1 MSGSDASALTREGT
15 RTYRR
20 HVEAAAAAFRK
31 QAPRLPSR
39 ALVLAPELRGP
50 GDAFSVQTTWSADDL
65 PHLPGADDGLT
76 LAVGTLNA
84 TPVVVLNGG
93 LSLADGYTPREVVFP
108 IRVLAGA
115 GVDTVV
121 FADTAGSLTAEIAPS
136 DLALITD
143 HINFQGANP
152 LVGPNVDEWGPRFPD
167 MSEPY
172 APALRRRVEAAAT
185 REDVPL
191 RQGVYVAVVGPNRP
205 TRAEARMAR
214 SMGGDLMG
222 TRTVPEVIAA
232 RHMDLRVGAVSV
244 VTRRL
249 LGGNGTEEASDDP
262 SAALAHARPRLRT
275 VLGETF
281 AGLAAE
287 DPSG

>member
-1 MSGSDASALTREGT
+1 MSGSDSSALTREGT

-20 HVEAAAAAFRK
+20 HVEAAAAAFRE
-31 QAPRLPSR
+31 QAPHLPPR
-39 ALVLAPELRGP
+39 AIVFAPELQGP
-50 GDAFSVQTTWSADDL
+50 GDAFSMQATWGADDL
-65 PHLPGADDGLT
+65 PHLPGADEGLT
-76 LAVGTLNA
+76 LAVGALND
-84 TPVVVLNGG
+84 TPVVVLDGG
-93 LSLADGYTPREVVFP
+93 LSLADGYAPREVVFP
-108 IRVLAGA
+108 IRVLAEA

-136 DLALITD
+136 DLVLITD

-172 APALRRRVEAAAT
+172 APALRRRVEDAAT
-185 REDVPL
+185 REGVPL

-232 RHMDLRVGAVSV
+232 RHMDLRVGACSV

-249 LGGNGTEEASDDP
+249 LGDDGTEEAPDDP
-262 SAALAHARPRLRT
+262 SAALTAARPRLRT
-275 VLGETF
+275 LLGETL
-281 AGLAAE
+281 AGLAGQ

>member
-1 MSGSDASALTREGT
+1 MSGSDPPALTREGT
-15 RTYRR
+15 RTHRQ
-20 HVEAAAAAFRK
+20 HVEAAAAAFRD

-39 ALVLAPELRGP
+39 AIVLAPDLQGL
-50 GDAFSVQTTWSADDL
+50 GDAFSAQATWPADAL

-76 LAVGTLNA
+76 FAVGTLHA
-84 TPVVVLNGG
+84 TPVVVLDGG

-108 IRVLAGA
+108 VRVLAEA
-115 GVDTVV
+115 GVDTVI

-172 APALRRRVEAAAT
+172 APVLRRRVEDAAT
-185 REDVPL
+185 QEGVPL

-214 SMGGDLMG
+214 SMGGDLVG

-232 RHMDLRVGAVSV
+232 RHMGVQVGAVSV
-244 VTRRL
+244 VTRHL
-249 LGGNGTEEASDDP
+249 LGDGGAEEAPDDP
-262 SAALAHARPRLRT
+262 SAALVAARPRLRT
-275 VLGETF
+275 LLGETV
-281 AGLAAE
+281 ARIGSA
-287 DPSG
+287 